1 MERTLLHRDQV
12 RRPDRGVLRGRID
25 PRGLF
30 RHSEGQPASVVGAAF
45 PRRDDRCQGAGGF
58 RQRVRVPGSQCGLA
72 RLRRRSRAAVPAHGA
87 RQSPPSVLV
96 EHRVVDG
103 KHGGGHTAL
112 EQVDAGQVGSALVL
126 SDLSKSFGAV
136 KALRRVNLSIRPG
149 ELLAVLGP
157 SGSGKTTLLQT
168 VAGYEAPD
176 EGRVMLDGDDV
187 TGLAPEHRDIGMVFQ
202 NYALFPHMTVAQN
215 IAFPLEMRKLRAAQI
230 AERVAWALELVAL
243 PGYAE
248 RLPRQLSGGQQQRVA
263 LARAIVFGPRLLLLD
278 EPLGALDRRLRDEM
292 QLELRRL
299 QRRLRLTTLF
309 ITHDQ
314 DEALTLGDRIAVMRE
329 GELEQVATPG
339 ELYSTPSSR
348 FVAEFVGESNIVSGR
363 LLEKKSSEGVI
374 DVAGLRLTI
383 RCPDDLA
390 AGALVSVL
398 IRPEVSRLP
407 GGERL
412 RNVLSGTVV
421 ERIFI
426 GN

>member
-1 MERTLLHRDQV
+1 
-12 RRPDRGVLRGRID
+12 
-25 PRGLF
+25 
-30 RHSEGQPASVVGAAF
+30 
-45 PRRDDRCQGAGGF
+45 
-58 RQRVRVPGSQCGLA
+58 
-72 RLRRRSRAAVPAHGA
+72 
-87 RQSPPSVLV
+87 
-96 EHRVVDG
+96 
-103 KHGGGHTAL
+103 
-112 EQVDAGQVGSALVL
+112 
-126 SDLSKSFGAV
+126 
-136 KALRRVNLSIRPG
+136 
-149 ELLAVLGP
+149 
-157 SGSGKTTLLQT
+157 
-168 VAGYEAPD
+168 
-176 EGRVMLDGDDV
+176 
-187 TGLAPEHRDIGMVFQ
+187 
-202 NYALFPHMTVAQN
+202 MTVAQN
-215 IAFPLEMRKLRAAQI
+215 IAFPLQMRKLRAAQI

-243 PGYAE
+243 PGYAD

-363 LLEKKSSEGVI
+363 LLERKSSEGVI

-426 GN
+426 GNAQRYRVSAAGGLEFKLRLAFSPGVPVFEPGEKIEFGWNPEDVHLIGGS

>member
-1 MERTLLHRDQV
+1 M
-12 RRPDRGVLRGRID
+12 
-25 PRGLF
+25 
-30 RHSEGQPASVVGAAF
+30 
-45 PRRDDRCQGAGGF
+45 
-58 RQRVRVPGSQCGLA
+58 
-72 RLRRRSRAAVPAHGA
+72 
-87 RQSPPSVLV
+87 
-96 EHRVVDG
+96 
-103 KHGGGHTAL
+103 
-112 EQVDAGQVGSALVL
+112 
-126 SDLSKSFGAV
+126 
-136 KALRRVNLSIRPG
+136 KALRRVNLSISPG

-168 VAGYEAPD
+168 VAGYEVPD
-176 EGRVMLDGDDV
+176 EGRIMLDGDDV

-243 PGYAE
+243 PGYAD

-299 QRRLRLTTLF
+299 QRQLKLTTLF

-314 DEALTLGDRIAVMRE
+314 DEALILGDRVAVMRE
-329 GELEQVATPG
+329 GQLEQVAAPN
-339 ELYSTPSSR
+339 ELYSTPSNR

-363 LLEKKSSEGVI
+363 LIETTAGGEAVMEVG
-374 DVAGLRLTI
+374 GLRLTI
-383 RCPDDLA
+383 CCRQAMA
-390 AGALVSVL
+390 AGTLVSVL

-426 GN
+426 GNAQRYRVSAAGGLEFKLRLAFSPDVPVFEPGEKIDFGWNPEDVHVIGSS

>member
-1 MERTLLHRDQV
+1 M
-12 RRPDRGVLRGRID
+12 
-25 PRGLF
+25 
-30 RHSEGQPASVVGAAF
+30 
-45 PRRDDRCQGAGGF
+45 
-58 RQRVRVPGSQCGLA
+58 
-72 RLRRRSRAAVPAHGA
+72 
-87 RQSPPSVLV
+87 
-96 EHRVVDG
+96 DG

-176 EGRVMLDGDDV
+176 EGRVLLDGDDV

-202 NYALFPHMTVAQN
+202 NYALFPHMTVSQN

-230 AERVAWALELVAL
+230 AEQVAWALELVAL

-299 QRRLRLTTLF
+299 QRRLNLTTLF

-314 DEALTLGDRIAVMRE
+314 DEALTLGDRVAVMRE
-329 GELEQVATPG
+329 GQLEQVAAPS
-339 ELYSTPSSR
+339 ELYSSPSNR

-363 LLEKKSSEGVI
+363 LVERSSGEGVI
-374 DVAGLRLTI
+374 DVAGLRMTI
-383 RCPDDLA
+383 RCPDHLA
-390 AGALVSVL
+390 VGAPVSVL

-407 GGERL
+407 GAERL

-426 GN
+426 GNAQRYRVSAAGGLEFKLRLAFSPGVPVFEPGEKIEFGWNPEDVHLIGGS